1 MVDMSWF
8 SSLPLRRW
16 SRQRKKKKTTTNGT
30 THIVSKVVGR
40 IESFMR
46 ATERAPHH
54 KYEAPSSQPAE
65 RGSSSSIGQQPKKQ
79 RKKKKN
85 LLLVVSLSRGV
96 ILD

>member
-16 SRQRKKKKTTTNGT
+16 SRQRKKKKKTTNGT

-46 ATERAPHH
+46 ATEGAPHH
-54 KYEAPSSQPAE
+54 KYEAPASGERQQQQHRPAAQE
-65 RGSSSSIGQQPKKQ
+65 TEEEEEEFTTRGELKPRSDS
-79 RKKKKN
+79 
-85 LLLVVSLSRGV
+85 
-96 ILD
+96 